1 VAIDDVAGRSLSR
14 RREKAMSTEVSR
26 TPHWCLDTGRW
37 ISLDIAIDVGSE
49 LFEIDV
55 REMLSTFYEL

>member
-1 VAIDDVAGRSLSR
+1 
-14 RREKAMSTEVSR
+14 MSTEVSR